1 MNLILQMG
9 GGNVTDLPSAD
20 VISATVQAI
29 LGDPPANG
37 EKPNIGL
44 EIIKSSTN
52 VLQVW
57 KKFPYVTMLRKF
69 DLLFYDIIQYIIT
82 MLRKFNLSLYNIV
95 QELLH

>member
-1 MNLILQMG
+1 MLKDVGDFNLCFQLKIDAMNLILQMG

-57 KKFPYVTMLRKF
+57 KKIS
-69 DLLFYDIIQYIIT
+69 LLINVMKI
-82 MLRKFNLSLYNIV
+82 
-95 QELLH
+95 

>member
-1 MNLILQMG
+1 LLKDVGDFNLCFQLKIDAMNLILQMG

-57 KKFPYVTMLRKF
+57 KKIS
-69 DLLFYDIIQYIIT
+69 LLINVMKI
-82 MLRKFNLSLYNIV
+82 
-95 QELLH
+95 